1 MLPIVISPNE
11 LEMHHISE
19 GDTVRLGVLAG
30 PEISP
35 VTVILES
42 WDVAGA
48 QPPNSHAHSTELFLF
63 LRGLGVANCDGNEVT
78 VQGGDTLVL
87 PQGSVHYIRNN
98 GESRM
103 YSITLM
109 SPDDGFAD
117 LVRRGPLAETDDE
130 DRAVLAELSRGPAM
144 GYGVSP
150 GQQGAPQASRARL

>member
-1 MLPIVISPNE
+1 MLPITISPE
-11 LEMHHISE
+11 DLQMHHITA

-42 WDVAGA
+42 WDKGGS
-48 QPPNSHAHSTELFLF
+48 QPPNSHQVSTELFLV
-63 LRGLGVANCDGNEVT
+63 LRGRGVANCDGNEVT
-78 VQGGDTLVL
+78 ITAGDTLVL
-87 PQGSVHYIRNN
+87 PQTSVHFIRNT
-98 GESRM
+98 GEGRM

-130 DRAVLAELSRGPAM
+130 DRAVLASA
-144 GYGVSP
+144 
-150 GQQGAPQASRARL
+150 AARR

>member
-1 MLPIVISPNE
+1 MLPISISQE
-11 LEMHHISE
+11 DLQMHHISA

-42 WDVAGA
+42 WDRGGS
-48 QPPNSHAHSTELFLF
+48 QPPNSHPVSTELFLF
-63 LRGLGVANCDGNEVT
+63 LRGQGVANCDGNDLT
-78 VQGGDTLVL
+78 VRAGDTLVL
-87 PQGSVHYIRNN
+87 PPTSVHFIRNA
-98 GESRM
+98 GPSRM

-130 DRAVLAELSRGPAM
+130 DRAALAS
-144 GYGVSP
+144 
-150 GQQGAPQASRARL
+150 ASARL

>member
-1 MLPIVISPNE
+1 MTLPIVISPDE
-11 LEMHHISE
+11 LEMHHISD

-42 WDVAGA
+42 WEVAGA

-63 LRGLGVANCDGNEVT
+63 QRGQGMANCDGHEVS
-78 VQGGDTLVL
+78 VHAGDTLVL
-87 PQGSVHYIRNN
+87 PQGSLHYISNT
-98 GESRM
+98 GECRM

-117 LVRRGPLAETDDE
+117 LVRRGPMAETDDE
-130 DRAVLAELSRGPAM
+130 DRAVLTDFARGSGGSSRR
-144 GYGVSP
+144 
-150 GQQGAPQASRARL
+150 ASTAARL

>member
-1 MLPIVISPNE
+1 MLPITISPKD
-11 LEMHHISE
+11 LEMHYITA

-42 WDVAGA
+42 WDEEGS
-48 QPPNSHAHSTELFLF
+48 QPPNSHPASTELFLL
-63 LRGLGVANCDGNEVT
+63 LRGRGIANCDGNEVA
-78 VQGGDTLVL
+78 VKAGDTLVL
-87 PQGSVHYIRNN
+87 PQTSVHFIRNT
-98 GESRM
+98 GGGRM

-130 DRAVLAELSRGPAM
+130 DRAALASA
-144 GYGVSP
+144 
-150 GQQGAPQASRARL
+150 AARL

>member
-1 MLPIVISPNE
+1 MTLPIVISPDE

-42 WDVAGA
+42 WEVAGA

-63 LRGLGVANCDGNEVT
+63 QRGQGMANCDGHEVS
-78 VQGGDTLVL
+78 VHAGDTLVL
-87 PQGSVHYIRNN
+87 PQGSLHYISNT
-98 GESRM
+98 GECRM

-130 DRAVLAELSRGPAM
+130 DRAVLADFAGGSGGSSAR
-144 GYGVSP
+144 
-150 GQQGAPQASRARL
+150 ASTAARL

>member
-1 MLPIVISPNE
+1 MLPISISPE
-11 LEMHHISE
+11 DLRMHHISA

-42 WDVAGA
+42 WDEGGS
-48 QPPNSHAHSTELFLF
+48 QPPNSHPASTELFLF
-63 LRGLGVANCDGNEVT
+63 LRGQGVANCDGNEVT
-78 VQGGDTLVL
+78 VKAGDTLVL
-87 PQGSVHYIRNN
+87 PQTSVHFIRNA
-98 GESRM
+98 GPGRM

-130 DRAVLAELSRGPAM
+130 DRAALASAT
-144 GYGVSP
+144 V
-150 GQQGAPQASRARL
+150 RL

>member
-1 MLPIVISPNE
+1 MLPIVVSPDE

-48 QPPNSHAHSTELFLF
+48 QPPNSHPHSTELFLF
-63 LRGLGVANCDGNEVT
+63 LRGQGVANCDGNEVA
-78 VQGGDTLVL
+78 VHAGDTLVL
-87 PQGSVHYIRNN
+87 PQKSLHYISNT
-98 GESRM
+98 GEGRM

-109 SPDDGFAD
+109 SPDEGFAD
-117 LVRRGPLAETDDE
+117 LVRRGPLAQTDDE
-130 DRAVLAELSRGPAM
+130 DRAVLAEMPGGPGDVHRTSSA
-144 GYGVSP
+144 V
-150 GQQGAPQASRARL
+150 RR

>member
-1 MLPIVISPNE
+1 MLPITISPE
-11 LEMHHISE
+11 DLQMHHITA

-42 WDVAGA
+42 WDAGGS
-48 QPPNSHAHSTELFLF
+48 QPPNSHQISTELFLI
-63 LRGLGVANCDGNEVT
+63 LRGRGVASCDGNEVT
-78 VQGGDTLVL
+78 ITAGDTLVL
-87 PQGSVHYIRNN
+87 PPTSVHFIRNT
-98 GESRM
+98 GEGRM

-130 DRAVLAELSRGPAM
+130 DRAVLASA
-144 GYGVSP
+144 
-150 GQQGAPQASRARL
+150 AARL

>member
-1 MLPIVISPNE
+1 MLPIALGPE
-11 LEMHHISE
+11 DLQMHHITA

-42 WDVAGA
+42 WDVGGS
-48 QPPNSHAHSTELFLF
+48 QPPNTHPVSTELFLF
-63 LRGLGVANCDGNEVT
+63 LRGHGVADCDGNEVR
-78 VQGGDTLVL
+78 VGAGDTLVL
-87 PQGSVHYIRNN
+87 PPTSVHFIRNT
-98 GESRM
+98 GQGRM

-130 DRAVLAELSRGPAM
+130 DRAALASAT
-144 GYGVSP
+144 
-150 GQQGAPQASRARL
+150 ARP